1 MLKIYISA
9 ESLFSN
15 RRPSPLVQHVL
26 GSDRPANG
34 YVGIEIYGYSPDIN
48 RGRGYS
54 VQLWD
59 MLLESGRRVWGF
71 AVDDCHYGQERPNCC
86 GGWIVAAAN
95 ALTQVAVLE
104 AIRRSAFYSSQ
115 GPSFYDIITA
125 GEGLHVRCS
134 PVKVIRFISQT
145 PGAGWSFHAR
155 TGEHLREMFVRW
167 DGQRPRLGP
176 NYVRVE
182 IVDDAG
188 RIAWSNPIYLSDIGN
203 DKDIEAQCDAIRA
216 QGRVVVFMGDRL
228 NRVAQLKPAMY
239 LRGIE
244 NIFIDLAVQ
253 KEIAHAILRKV
264 KEFYLAYLE
273 RILEAAKGKV
283 DIVLTGDDFGS
294 QSSLLISPRT
304 WRTFIKPG
312 FAEYISLIKSYDVKS
327 MHHTCGSV
335 VEIIPELIE

>member
-1 MLKIYISA
+1 MINYENPYAGRGTTWFKGNIHA
-9 ESLFSN
+9 HTTESDGRLSPERLCEVYRQAGYDFLAVTDHNELTDTTAYS
-15 RRPSPLVQHVL
+15 RPGFLTIPGVEIGYPDHVL
-26 GSDRPANG
+26 HIGARSVNSTLDMTQLLRELQRESGLAIVAHPHWSNMSWDRIATAND

-95 ALTQVAVLE
+95 ALTQVDVLE
-104 AIRRSAFYSSQ
+104 AIRRGAFYSSQ
-115 GPSFYDIITA
+115 GPSFYDIITT

-167 DGQRPRLGP
+167 DGQRPRLSP
-176 NYVRVE
+176 NYVRIE

-188 RIAWSNPIYLSDIGN
+188 RIAWSNPIYLSDVGN
-203 DKDIEAQCDAIRA
+203 DKD
-216 QGRVVVFMGDRL
+216 
-228 NRVAQLKPAMY
+228 
-239 LRGIE
+239 
-244 NIFIDLAVQ
+244 
-253 KEIAHAILRKV
+253 
-264 KEFYLAYLE
+264 
-273 RILEAAKGKV
+273 V
-283 DIVLTGDDFGS
+283 DT
-294 QSSLLISPRT
+294 
-304 WRTFIKPG
+304 
-312 FAEYISLIKSYDVKS
+312 
-327 MHHTCGSV
+327 
-335 VEIIPELIE
+335 